1 MTMKKRLTLADLCR
15 ICAKRGIGI
24 RIFVQDEHMG
34 MSEPALVTIQVV
46 SRVKG
51 IEPRAFISHVLDHDD
66 QLEDSL
72 AMELRKYVDFV
83 SSGIVLPGPLK
94 IIGRA

>member
-1 MTMKKRLTLADLCR
+1 MNRRLTLADLCR

-72 AMELRKYVDFV
+72 ATELRKYVDFV
-83 SSGIVLPGPLK
+83 SSGIVLTGPLK